1 MTAKIMTG
9 KQVNFL
15 KELVNTKL
23 VEIGQ
28 WRTILKEAGVEITE
42 EEDLY
47 HLNVEQ
53 ASKLIGALIK
63 MPNK

>member
-1 MTAKIMTG
+1 MTVKMMTG

-15 KELVNTKL
+15 RKL
-23 VEIGQ
+23 VEEKLVTIEQ
-28 WRTILKEAGVEITE
+28 WAEMTKDLNIEK

-53 ASKLIGALIK
+53 ASKLIYVMIQ
-63 MPNK
+63 MPDK